1 MRAAHGLSRT
11 AGTTEAT
18 KEAVSAA
25 AAALGTGDPVIAA
38 QVYFGVDRDA
48 SLVARV
54 VAEAL
59 PGVPFI
65 GCSTDGEIS
74 GAGLSVDSVCVM
86 LLASRNVKARAPP
99 PWPRSASGLGGG
111 RRRARTPPSRSK
123 DDIALFLLPDGLT
136 GNGSAIIRGAQSVLG
151 QHFVIAGGTAGDRGR
166 FSKTWQVCNGESHT
180 DALVGM
186 MLSSAAPV
194 EVGYGVMSGWRP
206 MGVAKTV
213 TEAVANTVFRIEGE
227 TALAVYSTFL
237 GEKASQLPAIG
248 VEYPFAL
255 VDESGLVDERGLR
268 EGEEYILLRA
278 PMSVDHEKGA
288 VSFAAEIP
296 QGAKIKM
303 TRAKSDEIIDGSRE
317 AARRAVKALAGKPDV
332 VFFFSCMA
340 RKVVLGRRTNK
351 EIEAAQEVFGTDV
364 PLIGFYT
371 YGEIANCG
379 EKNPI
384 CRFHNE
390 TATFLA
396 LREG

>member
-1 MRAAHGLSRT
+1 MRAGHGLSRT

-18 KEAVSAA
+18 KEALSAA
-25 AAALGTGDPVIAA
+25 AASLGNGDPVIAA
-38 QVYFGVDRDA
+38 QVYFGADRDA

-65 GCSTDGEIS
+65 GCSTDGEIT
-74 GAGLSVDSVCVM
+74 GAGLSVDSVCVI
-86 LLASRNVKARAPP
+86 LLASRNVKARTAAVAPL
-99 PWPRSASGLGGG
+99 SKDSHEAGAELA
-111 RRRARTPPSRSK
+111 RRLQSK

-136 GNGSAIIRGAQSVLG
+136 GNGSAIIRGAQTVLG

-186 MLSSAAPV
+186 MLYSGAPV

-213 TEAVANTVFRIEGE
+213 TEAVANTVVRIEGE
-227 TALAVYSTFL
+227 TALDVYSTFL

-278 PMSVDHEKGA
+278 PMSVDREKGA

>member
-1 MRAAHGLSRT
+1 
-11 AGTTEAT
+11 
-18 KEAVSAA
+18 
-25 AAALGTGDPVIAA
+25 
-38 QVYFGVDRDA
+38 
-48 SLVARV
+48 
-54 VAEAL
+54 
-59 PGVPFI
+59 
-65 GCSTDGEIS
+65 
-74 GAGLSVDSVCVM
+74 
-86 LLASRNVKARAPP
+86 
-99 PWPRSASGLGGG
+99 
-111 RRRARTPPSRSK
+111 
-123 DDIALFLLPDGLT
+123 
-136 GNGSAIIRGAQSVLG
+136 
-151 QHFVIAGGTAGDRGR
+151 
-166 FSKTWQVCNGESHT
+166 
-180 DALVGM
+180 
-186 MLSSAAPV
+186 
-194 EVGYGVMSGWRP
+194 

-213 TEAVANTVFRIEGE
+213 TEAVANTVYRIEDE

-278 PMSVDHEKGA
+278 PMTVDREKGA

-317 AARRAVKALAGKPDV
+317 AARRAMKSIGGKPDV

-340 RKVVLGRRTNK
+340 RKIVLGRRTNK

-379 EKNPI
+379 EKNPM
-384 CRFHNE
+384 CKFHNE

>member
-18 KEAVSAA
+18 KEALSAA
-25 AAALGTGDPVIAA
+25 NAALGTGDPVIAA
-38 QVYFGVDRDA
+38 QVYFGADRDA

-86 LLASRNVKARAPP
+86 LLASRNVKARTAAVAPL
-99 PWPRSASGLGGG
+99 SKDSHEAGAELA
-111 RRRARTPPSRSK
+111 RRLQSK

-136 GNGSAIIRGAQSVLG
+136 GNGSAIIRGAQTVLG

-227 TALAVYSTFL
+227 TALDVYSTFL

-278 PMSVDHEKGA
+278 PMSVDREKGA

-317 AARRAVKALAGKPDV
+317 AARRAVKDLAGKPDV

>member
-11 AGTTEAT
+11 AGTAEAT
-18 KEAVSAA
+18 KEALSAA
-25 AAALGTGDPVIAA
+25 AAALGNGDPVIAA
-38 QVYFGVDRDA
+38 QVYFGADRDA

-86 LLASRNVKARAPP
+86 LLASRNVKARTAAVAPL
-99 PWPRSASGLGGG
+99 SKDSHEAGAELA
-111 RRRARTPPSRSK
+111 RRLQSK

-213 TEAVANTVFRIEGE
+213 TEAVDNTVFRIEGE
-227 TALAVYSTFL
+227 TALDVYSTFL

-278 PMSVDHEKGA
+278 PMSVDREKGA

-317 AARRAVKALAGKPDV
+317 AARRAVKGLAGKPDV

>member
-1 MRAAHGLSRT
+1 MRAAQAVSK
-11 AGTTEAT
+11 TTSTREAT
-18 KEAVSAA
+18 REAANEAA
-25 AAALGTGDPVIAA
+25 ARLGKDEPIVAA
-38 QVYFGVDRDA
+38 QVYFGVDHDA
-48 SLVARV
+48 AIVAKAF
-54 VAEAL
+54 AEAI
-59 PGVPFI
+59 PGVPFV
-65 GCSTDGEIS
+65 GCSTDGEIT

-86 LLASRNVKARAPP
+86 LLASRNVKARAAVVAPLS
-99 PWPRSASGLGGG
+99 RDSHEAGAEIA
-111 RRRARTPPSRSK
+111 RRLK
-123 DDIALFLLPDGLT
+123 QQDDFALFLLPDGLT
-136 GNGSAIIRGAQSVLG
+136 GNGSAIIRGAQTVVG
-151 QHFVIAGGTAGDRGR
+151 QKFVIAGGTAGDRGR
-166 FSKTWQVCNGESHT
+166 FAKTWQVCNGEAYT

-186 MLSSAAPV
+186 MLSSSRPI
-194 EVGYGVMSGWRP
+194 EVGHGVMSGWRP
-206 MGVAKTV
+206 MGIAKTV
-213 TEAVANTVFRIEGE
+213 THAEANTVYRIEDE

-255 VDESGLVDERGLR
+255 VDESGVVDERGLR

-278 PMSVDHEKGA
+278 PMSVDRDKGA

-317 AARRAVKALAGKPDV
+317 AARRAVKGLSGKPDI

-351 EIEAAQEVFGTDV
+351 EIEAAQEAFGTDV

-396 LREG
+396 LRES